1 MTHMTEKELLEFP
14 CLFPLK
20 IMGLADPEVEVR
32 IAEVVKKHDPTFD
45 VHSITKRQ
53 SNKGRYLA
61 LNVVITASSRE
72 QLDALYME
80 LTHHPMVKVVL

>member
-1 MTHMTEKELLEFP
+1 MTEKELLEFP

-20 IMGLADPEVEVR
+20 VMGLAHPDFEIT
-32 IAEVVKKHDPTFD
+32 IAKVVKKHDPTFD
-45 VHSITKRQ
+45 VRSITTRQ

-61 LNVVITASSRE
+61 LNVVVTASSRE